1 MTVVLCFILSAT
13 SSLTFYF
20 VCLTCYQSDCF
31 ENTKSNSWNRS
42 TLKSVRF
49 VSYCL
54 IHLTSIEGYIPVT
67 RTQGFI
73 SWTHVCMSTTNIKI
87 ICCLFYAHIALCE
100 SCAARFSGE
109 TCGGRQILPWSS
121 RKSYTNS
128 SQIMFGARHTPCL
141 CVGRGSHKLQ
151 TTCASVKQVQH
162 ATFWEA
168 CSRLSRV
175 CGECRYVRLETFV
188 NLILTITT
196 KESQIP
202 AVSPSAFVSKVLTMH
217 EHMTYSHETLTSHSN
232 RCQPKI
238 SAIERVW
245 RHSSN
250 LGR

>member
-1 MTVVLCFILSAT
+1 M
-13 SSLTFYF
+13 
-20 VCLTCYQSDCF
+20 
-31 ENTKSNSWNRS
+31 
-42 TLKSVRF
+42 
-49 VSYCL
+49 
-54 IHLTSIEGYIPVT
+54 
-67 RTQGFI
+67 
-73 SWTHVCMSTTNIKI
+73 
-87 ICCLFYAHIALCE
+87 CLFYAHIALCE

-109 TCGGRQILPWSS
+109 TCEGRQILPWSS

-128 SQIMFGARHTPCL
+128 AQIMFGARHNSCL
-141 CVGRGSHKLQ
+141 CVDWGSHKLQ

-168 CSRLSRV
+168 CSHLSRV
-175 CGECRYVRLETFV
+175 CGECRYVRLET
-188 NLILTITT
+188 LIYKLDPDHNN
-196 KESQIP
+196 QRIP

-232 RCQPKI
+232 RCQPNI